1 MEGEEGGC
9 VMLKRLLKRSSTNFW
24 RMLCEGCVCVC
35 GRGCE
40 GCGVCACRERCTNK
54 YQHVCGEWSVC
65 VCVCVCVVSGV
76 YVCVCVQC
84 TFVDSILGR

>member
-1 MEGEEGGC
+1 M
-9 VMLKRLLKRSSTNFW
+9 MLKRLLKRSSTNFW

-35 GRGCE
+35 VGGDVRGVVCVHVGRDVPINISMCVVS
-40 GCGVCACRERCTNK
+40 GVC
-54 YQHVCGEWSVC
+54 VC